1 MIAQEDPSIKLFT
14 TEDFDKLFDRHFNN
28 TTIEATIGIAAAD
41 PIKLYYFMQ
50 RYAYFNSFAG
60 SLVARLAS
68 SIGISYKLFQN
79 KETSIIE
86 QADQGLEIAAKVLAA
101 TIDEH
106 ADAGA
111 QNVPH
116 RTLAQITLKAVG
128 EYSKLS
134 NIELNKI
141 GETPKWM
148 DTIIDDLIA
157 GYQGQIDHP
166 QFLATALG
174 FHIGSELLADQE
186 YSLLDKVVR
195 YTHRGKGFDAWLRGK
210 QVEIEGK
217 KISPWYWVV
226 VHGKHNA
233 SGVEAEHFQ
242 LALDAL
248 NLFAQD
254 RPESHDL
261 IFSWAANGFL
271 QFADLQQRLFN
282 CIKVENMMTLPSHPV
297 I

>member
-1 MIAQEDPSIKLFT
+1 MLTQEKPSTELFT
-14 TEDFDKLFDRHFNN
+14 IKDFDALFDRPTNN
-28 TTIEATIGIAAAD
+28 ANIEKAIELSASD
-41 PIKLYYFMQ
+41 PVKLYYFMQ
-50 RYAYFNSFAG
+50 RYAYFNSYAG

-86 QADQGLEIAAKVLAA
+86 QADRGLEIAAKVLAA

-128 EYSKLS
+128 EYAQLS
-134 NIELNKI
+134 DAELNKI

-148 DTIIDDLIA
+148 ETIIEDLIA
-157 GYQGQIDHP
+157 GYQGKIDNP
-166 QFLATALG
+166 QALATALG

-195 YTHRGKGFDAWLRGK
+195 YSNRGRGFDAWLRGK

-254 RPESHDL
+254 RPESRDL
-261 IFSWAANGFL
+261 IFNWAADGFL

-282 CIKVENMMTLPSHPV
+282 CITVENMTPLEN
-297 I
+297 

>member
-1 MIAQEDPSIKLFT
+1 MLVEKNLIIKPFT
-14 TEDFDKLFDRHFNN
+14 TGSFDVLFNRQINN
-28 TTIEATIGIAAAD
+28 ANIEATIELAASD
-41 PIKLYYFMQ
+41 PVKLYYFMQ
-50 RYAYFNSFAG
+50 RYTYFNSFAG

-86 QADQGLEIAAKVLAA
+86 QADRGLEIAAKVLAA

-111 QNVPH
+111 QHVPH
-116 RTLAQITLKAVG
+116 RTLAQATLKAVG
-128 EYSKLS
+128 EYARLS
-134 NIELNKI
+134 DIELNKI

-148 DTIIDDLIA
+148 ETIIDDLIA
-157 GYQGQIDHP
+157 GYQGKIDHP
-166 QFLATALG
+166 QALATALG

-195 YTHRGKGFDAWLRGK
+195 YTNRGRGFDAWLQGK

-217 KISPWYWVV
+217 KLSPWYWVV

-248 NLFAQD
+248 NLFVQD

-261 IFSWAANGFL
+261 IFAWAADGFL
-271 QFADLQQRLFN
+271 QFADLQQRLFSYLT
-282 CIKVENMMTLPSHPV
+282 VENTISLQN
-297 I
+297 